1 MYYGINIII
10 QEIGMKFEQFDKEI
24 IKNNI
29 KYSVDKITEI
39 IEDIGPRESG
49 SKQALDAMELLKK
62 DLENCADEIHYE
74 EYKMAPKAFT
84 HFTKTVGAAMIGA
97 IAAGCVCKY
106 ADLSRL
112 GKVGKALKHPVVP
125 HALVAGT
132 ALAGL
137 GITAVE
143 FLFYKEFCDKF
154 YKKITGRNLV
164 ATRKATGE
172 TKKRIVISGHVDSA
186 YEWRHTYYGKGKG
199 MTPIMAG
206 SIVSAIASAVISA
219 LSAVLTAKGCK
230 NKFVDFLT
238 DKGFLFHLFT
248 IINMITLYLF
258 VDFNRVVPGANDN
271 LTGTMAAVTA
281 LKMLEEA
288 GVDFEHTEVVAMITD
303 GEEAGLRGAKN
314 FAKKHYKEY
323 VESGVET
330 SVLCVDTLTDLDYLN
345 VYNRD
350 MTGTVQHDQKFCQL
364 VMDAANEAGYHSL
377 EFANVFFGSSDA
389 AAFTKE
395 GISATCLAAMD
406 PGPADYYHNRRD
418 SYDRLVPETIKAGYE
433 VIMSTIL
440 KFADEE

>member
-1 MYYGINIII
+1 
-10 QEIGMKFEQFDKEI
+10 MKFEQFDKQI
-24 IKNNI
+24 IKDNI

-39 IEDIGPRESG
+39 IKEIGPRESG
-49 SKQALDAMELLKK
+49 SKEAFEAMELLKK
-62 DLENCADEIHYE
+62 DLEKCADEIHYE

-84 HFTKTVGAAMIGA
+84 HFTKTISASLIAAIGA
-97 IAAGCVCKY
+97 GCFCKY
-106 ADLSRL
+106 ADTDKL
-112 GKVGKALKHPVVP
+112 GKFGKFLKKPAVP

-132 ALAGL
+132 AFAGL
-137 GITAVE
+137 AITAVE

-154 YKKITGRNLV
+154 YKKITARNLV
-164 ATRKATGE
+164 ATRKATEE
-172 TKKRIVISGHVDSA
+172 TKKRIVINGHIDAA

-199 MTPIMAG
+199 MTPVMLG
-206 SIVSAIASAVISA
+206 SIVSSIASAVFAA
-219 LSAVLTAKGCK
+219 LSTAFAING
-230 NKFVDFLT
+230 NKSKFAQFLT
-238 DKGFLFHLFT
+238 NKGFLFHFFT

-271 LTGTMAAVTA
+271 LTGTMAAVSA

-288 GVDFEHTEVVAMITD
+288 GIDFKHTEVVAMITD
-303 GEEAGLRGAKN
+303 GEEAGLRGAKD
-314 FAKKHYKEY
+314 FAKRHYKEF

-330 SVLCVDTLTDLDYLN
+330 SVLCVDTLTDLDFLN

-364 VMDAANEAGYHSL
+364 VMDAAKEAGHDSL
-377 EFANVFFGSSDA
+377 EFANVFFGASDA

-406 PGPADYYHNRRD
+406 PGPADYYHNRKD
-418 SYDRLVPETIKAGYE
+418 SYDRLVPEAIEAGYD